1 MMIGLAHFVI
11 LSAILAAAGI
21 AVMLTRRNALGI
33 LIGVELLLNAGGIN
47 FVAFNRLAHVGTA
60 PDGAPLMD
68 GVVFTFFIIVLA
80 AAEAAVALAIFLNY
94 YNTFRSI
101 DVDRASELKG

>member
-1 MMIGLAHFVI
+1 MAIGLAHFVI
-11 LSAILAAAGI
+11 LSAILASAGI

-47 FVAFNRLAHVGTA
+47 FVAFNMLAHSA
-60 PDGAPLMD
+60 SADGVPLMD
-68 GVVFTFFIIVLA
+68 GVIFTLFIIVLA

-101 DVDRASELKG
+101 DVERATELQG